1 MEDIPSIL
9 PAALAFSALVLLR
22 VKVMGFRTNA
32 RGRQFHIVR
41 SLRMLL
47 HVLSSLAV
55 PGLGQA
61 MRGRTEIAFVHLG
74 IFVLA
79 FTCMGEA
86 ALIFNIGSAME
97 HAFT

>member
-1 MEDIPSIL
+1 MQDLPSIL
-9 PAALAFSALVLLR
+9 PAALAFSVLVLLR
-22 VKVMGFRTNA
+22 VKTMEFRANVC
-32 RGRQFHIVR
+32 GRRFHFGR
-41 SLRMLL
+41 SLHMLL

-61 MRGRTEIAFVHLG
+61 MRGRTKIAFAHLG
-74 IFVLA
+74 IFALA
-79 FTCMGEA
+79 FTYMGEA